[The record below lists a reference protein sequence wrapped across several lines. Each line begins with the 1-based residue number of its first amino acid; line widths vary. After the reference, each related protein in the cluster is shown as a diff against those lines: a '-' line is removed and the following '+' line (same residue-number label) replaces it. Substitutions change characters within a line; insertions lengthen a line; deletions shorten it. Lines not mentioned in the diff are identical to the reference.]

1 MVALANV
8 DADPDKISYVVPG
21 NDKAKKSI
29 EWFLERIGKAYEEG
43 VKLRA
48 VAPAQAKPR
57 QRRPLWKRIIN
68 AGKVCN
74 IIENYGN
81 QNNVTAEAVQKLREM
96 TSAGV
101 MDCRKAL
108 IEANGD
114 IDAAVKI
121 IREKGLA
128 KVEKR
133 ADRETGAGLVQSYV
147 HNERIGVLLRLSA
160 ETDFVVR
167 SEPFRT
173 LAHDLAMHIAAAAP
187 KDVEE
192 LLAQPYIKDESRDG
206 KDVIGEVIA
215 KVGENVTVGEFYRIE
230 V

>member
-1 MVALANV
+1 METKTA
-8 DADPDKISYVVPG
+8 
-21 NDKAKKSI
+21 
-29 EWFLERIGKAYEEG
+29 
-43 VKLRA
+43 VK
-48 VAPAQAKPR
+48 
-57 QRRPLWKRIIN
+57 
-68 AGKVCN
+68 
-74 IIENYGN
+74 
-81 QNNVTAEAVQKLREM
+81 TEAVQKLREI

-133 ADRETGAGLVQSYV
+133 ADRETGAGLVESYI
-147 HNERIGVLLRLSA
+147 HNDRIGVMLHLSA

-167 SEPFRT
+167 SEPFKA

-187 KDVEE
+187 ANVEE
-192 LLAQPYIKDESRDG
+192 LLAQPYIKDESRTV
-206 KDVIGEVIA
+206 KDIVGDVIA

-230 V
+230 A